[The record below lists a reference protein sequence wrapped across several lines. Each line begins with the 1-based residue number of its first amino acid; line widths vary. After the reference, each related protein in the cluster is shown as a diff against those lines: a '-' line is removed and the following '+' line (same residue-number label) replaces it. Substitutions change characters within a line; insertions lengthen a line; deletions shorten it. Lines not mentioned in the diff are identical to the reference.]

1 MNDFWGIVVAVLLSI
16 ATWKLIDIHE
26 ELQLA
31 NKLRVHVLDTVI
43 EDLTGEECAVEGDE

>member
-16 ATWKLIDIHE
+16 ATWKLIDIHD

-31 NKLRVHVLDTVI
+31 NRIKVQVLDTVI
-43 EDLTGEECAVEGDE
+43 EDLDGGECAVEGDE